1 MIRLTEGE
9 VYDKIQ
15 ISELFNIPINRDKF
29 NRDAEKKM
37 EACGYK
43 VKRTGRGK
51 DVKWSCEFVPMDWE
65 SVINEFCIRELNKYP
80 HKNCMAY
87 AMAIFL
93 IATNETFRQAP
104 QLVKLEMLNFHLRT
118 EVDKRTLQNIIAD
131 LKKDPQ
137 FHFSKNVNDPNMW
150 MTIDGGNGKRI
161 RCRVKEEHK
170 ELREKYKEYIAQ
182 KMKDKEEDN
191 PYLAAWQE
199 FGVYFHTPATICFNE
214 IEMNKKVKQLIILI
228 ESKKIGLKVS
238 DVNMLE

>member
-104 QLVKLEMLNFHLRT
+104 QLVKLEMLNFHLRKKV
-118 EVDKRTLQNIIAD
+118 EDNTLKSIISE

-137 FHFSKNVNDPNMW
+137 FHFFKGTSEENVW
-150 MTIDGGNGKRI
+150 MTIDAGHGKRV
-161 RCRVKEEHK
+161 RCRMKEEHK
-170 ELREKYKEYIAQ
+170 ELRKKYQEFLKKALL
-182 KMKDKEEDN
+182 DKTEDN
-191 PYLAAWQE
+191 PYLAAWDE
-199 FGVYFHTPATICFNE
+199 FGVYFHTPATVCFNLV
-214 IEMNKKVKQLIILI
+214 EMNEKIKQLIMLI
-228 ESKKIGLKVS
+228 EMKKIRLKVDNS
-238 DVNMLE
+238 LLE